1 MATTFQMYTSSD
13 EKWSPIEQKRL
24 IDASDDRLQTYE

>member
-1 MATTFQMYTSSD
+1 MATTFQTYTSSD

-24 IDASDDRLQTYE
+24 IDASNDRLQTYE

>member
-13 EKWSPIEQKRL
+13 EKWSPIQQKRL
-24 IDASDDRLQTYE
+24 IDASNDRLQTYE